1 MFSRIMDLKIIV
13 EGVNLKARSDFLK
26 LAAGFGFETNS
37 EAANL
42 WTTCGGSSQ
51 VHLNK
56 LFSIARSYKTSKL
69 TVYDG
74 CLQS

>member
-1 MFSRIMDLKIIV
+1 MDLKIIV

-26 LAAGFGFETNS
+26 FAAGFGFETNS

-51 VHLNK
+51 VIE
-56 LFSIARSYKTSKL
+56 S
-69 TVYDG
+69 
-74 CLQS
+74 

>member
-1 MFSRIMDLKIIV
+1 MLGRFFFGLNILGEKQIMFSRIMDLKIIV

-26 LAAGFGFETNS
+26 FAAGFGFETNS

-51 VHLNK
+51 VIE
-56 LFSIARSYKTSKL
+56 S
-69 TVYDG
+69 
-74 CLQS
+74 